1 VITYRVRLDVPREL
15 VLFVSRLLARRR
27 KKIGTRKNT
36 RSLGCYRQALFVL
49 AWYRD
54 KADIPRLG
62 AGFGLSQAT
71 SYRYVA
77 EGTKVVS
84 AEAPGL
90 EEALERA
97 VKEGTPYVILDGK
110 IVSSDRCHQKT
121 VSQKGREIDLWY
133 SGKKKD
139 FGGNIQGVFCPGGQP
154 DTQPGERGDRA
165 GRGGEPVGEDD
176 RVARLGLDVADVPG
190 DAHRQPGQRGGPGPD
205 PLPGGPAV
213 EVGDV
218 ERELADGQEH
228 VDLGGPGLGLPATS
242 ILSVTLR
249 DAQGRG
255 ERSPSRLIVGRRCG
269 AGRNGMSRAR
279 SAGSTA
285 IVKPRGG
292 RLVTT
297 DPRYGLPSLAR

>member
-1 VITYRVRLDVPREL
+1 MLTYRVRLDVPREL
-15 VLFVSRLLARRR
+15 VLFVSRLLARQR
-27 KKIGTRKNT
+27 KETGTRKNT

-54 KADIPRLG
+54 KTDIPRLG

-77 EGTKVVS
+77 EGTTVIA

-139 FGGNIQGVFCPGGQP
+139 FGGNIQGVFYPDGLPMWVSDVLPGNVHDLAAARENVLPALRNYTGKMP
-154 DTQPGERGDRA
+154 GLADCGYEGAGHGVLTPVKKPKGVKELDINARTRNMLLSSARCLGERGFA
-165 GRGGEPVGEDD
+165 
-176 RVARLGLDVADVPG
+176 LLS
-190 DAHRQPGQRGGPGPD
+190 QRWKT
-205 PLPGGPAV
+205 L
-213 EVGDV
+213 
-218 ERELADGQEH
+218 QN
-228 VDLGGPGLGLPATS
+228 
-242 ILSVTLR
+242 VT
-249 DAQGRG
+249 A
-255 ERSPSRLIVGRRCG
+255 SPSEIGSIARAALVLTLFEHKRL
-269 AGRNGMSRAR
+269 
-279 SAGSTA
+279 T
-285 IVKPRGG
+285 
-292 RLVTT
+292 
-297 DPRYGLPSLAR
+297 